1 MRLSPLFV
9 RTSWFITITDAS
21 SYQPTVMV
29 HHHSQFAPPTGSDDV
44 LLITAASSSEPA
56 VKMFF
61 TASLLYDTAVIT
73 MLQHNK
79 IHKFF

>member
-1 MRLSPLFV
+1 V
-9 RTSWFITITDAS
+9 I
-21 SYQPTVMV
+21 V
-29 HHHSQFAPPTGSDDV
+29 HHHNRFAPPTGDDDV
-44 LLITAASSSEPA
+44 LLIIAASPYEPA

-79 IHKFF
+79 IHNFSNKVRGKQTLYYRW